1 LKLDIAVLR
10 RLKNTIKPDINL
22 NCIYLLLEERKK
34 LSTPTGGKDKRDDR
48 TPSMKDLD
56 LDDDSDDDDM
66 DDIFEKA
73 RRKYHL
79 DVDD

>member
-1 LKLDIAVLR
+1 
-10 RLKNTIKPDINL
+10 
-22 NCIYLLLEERKK
+22 
-34 LSTPTGGKDKRDDR
+34 
-48 TPSMKDLD
+48 MKDLD

-73 RRKYHL
+73 RRKYDL

>member
-1 LKLDIAVLR
+1 
-10 RLKNTIKPDINL
+10 
-22 NCIYLLLEERKK
+22 
-34 LSTPTGGKDKRDDR
+34 
-48 TPSMKDLD
+48 MKDLD